1 MRPILMAAGL
11 AAAFALTACAEQSE
25 KAAEAPAAL
34 APAKKSLGRQRQM
47 YQGQEPIQRVDSG
60 AIAVGDNP
68 QNLTL
73 TVNGMAAGPGY
84 TRGGFLTRI
93 YPAAPKDGIYEVDV
107 VAEKPSAPAAATPT
121 PIEIKGEWPG
131 YPADRLKGVKFISA
145 TNEITVMLPSAAPA
159 SAPAQ

>member
-11 AAAFALTACAEQSE
+11 AAAFALSACEQSAE
-25 KAAEAPAAL
+25 KADAPAAA

-47 YQGQEPIQRVDSG
+47 YQGQEPIQSVQSG
-60 AIAVGDNP
+60 TVAVAANP

-73 TVNGMAAGPGY
+73 TASGTAPGPGY
-84 TRGGFLTRI
+84 TRGTFLPRI

-107 VAEKPSAPAAATPT
+107 VAEKPAAGGAAAPT

-131 YPADRLKGVKFISA
+131 YPADRLKGVRFISA
-145 TNEITVMLPSAAPA
+145 TNDVTVMLAGAP
-159 SAPAQ
+159 APAQ